1 MVAQLPKTGR
11 LNGHVRRAFHYRAA
25 DRFDASTHGVPDPR
39 ATPLDPRQHRHE
51 MRERGVLALYERVAD
66 RAPER
71 L

>member
-1 MVAQLPKTGR
+1 MAAQLPKTGR

-25 DRFDASTHGVPDPR
+25 DQFDASTHSVPDPGASR
-39 ATPLDPRQHRHE
+39 MDLRQHRHE
-51 MRERGVLALYERVAD
+51 MWERAVLALYERVAD